1 MKGSRIWNKYL
12 MPIVENFV
20 APYSVLRKIL
30 PQILLLGVAVYINAW
45 VFMIYQHLDLVSA
58 IYAGVNVVTT
68 VGLYAPDISQMPDT
82 EKIVLIVTII
92 FAVGLYTSIIQSI
105 VTTVIN
111 RSTWQDAKAR
121 WRGNHMKDHTVI
133 IGEGEI
139 VVSAVKRLERLGV
152 DYIVLTPSKDIA
164 SKIIKS
170 DRVIVGDPKD
180 DKNLLSAGILEA
192 KNAIISMQNDM
203 DTLLITL
210 KIQKINPPLQV
221 ISVVKDSTVVDV
233 FKTAG
238 ADLVI
243 PNDDIVG
250 RITAAAAVSNNVAG
264 VIFQD
269 RSENLIIGL
278 FEIKKEVKIKDIP
291 EGVLPL
297 AIIEENGKLN
307 PYFEK
312 DTQLKKG
319 EKLVVLG
326 DPNLFKKVKEVLGE

>member
-1 MKGSRIWNKYL
+1 MKSEKLWNNYL
-12 MPIVENFV
+12 IPLIENLI

-30 PQILLLGVAVYINAW
+30 PQITLLGLAVYINAW
-45 VFMIYQHLDLVSA
+45 VFMVYQHLDLVSA

-82 EKIVLIVTII
+82 EKIVLIITII

-105 VTTVIN
+105 VTTVVN
-111 RSTWQDAKAR
+111 RNTWQDAKAR
-121 WRGNHMKDHTVI
+121 WRGSHMKGHTVI

-139 VVSAVKRLERLGV
+139 ITSAVRRLERLGV
-152 DYIVLTPSKDIA
+152 DYIVLTNSKDVLN
-164 SKIIKS
+164 KIKS
-170 DRVIVGDPKD
+170 DKVIIGDPKD
-180 DKNLLSAGILEA
+180 EKNLLSSGILDA
-192 KNAIISMQNDM
+192 KNAIVSMQNDM
-203 DTLLITL
+203 DTLLVTL

-221 ISVVKDSTVVDV
+221 ISVVKDSSMVDV

-250 RITAAAAVSNNVAG
+250 RIAAAAAISNNVAG
-264 VIFQD
+264 VMFQD
-269 RSENLIIGL
+269 RSENLIIGV
-278 FEIKKEVKIKDIP
+278 FEIKKEIKISDLP
-291 EGVLPL
+291 GGVLPL
-297 AIIEENGKLN
+297 AIIEEDGKLN

-312 DTQLKKG
+312 DTRLEKG

-326 DPNLFKKVKEVLGE
+326 DPNLFKKVKEVVGE

>member
-1 MKGSRIWNKYL
+1 MGRTRIWNRYL
-12 MPIVENFV
+12 IPLVENFV

-30 PQILLLGVAVYINAW
+30 PQILLLGLAVYINAW
-45 VFMIYQHLDLVSA
+45 VFMVYQHLDFISA

-68 VGLYAPDISQMPDT
+68 VGLYAPNISQMTDT
-82 EKIVLIVTII
+82 EKIVLIITII

-105 VTTVIN
+105 VSTVIN

-121 WRGNHMKDHTVI
+121 WRGSHMKGHTVI
-133 IGEGEI
+133 VGEGEI
-139 VVSAVKRLERLGV
+139 ITSAVRRLERLGV

-164 SKIIKS
+164 NKIRN
-170 DRVIVGDPKD
+170 DRVIIGDPKD

-192 KNAIISMQNDM
+192 KNAIVSMQNDM

-221 ISVVKDSTVVDV
+221 ISVVKDSNMVDV

-250 RITAAAAVSNNVAG
+250 RITAAAAISNNVAG
-264 VIFQD
+264 VIFHD
-269 RSENLIIGL
+269 RSENLIIGS
-278 FEIKKEVKIKDIP
+278 FEIKKEIKIKDLPPGI
-291 EGVLPL
+291 LPL
-297 AIIEENGKLN
+297 AIIEEDGKLN

-312 DTQLKKG
+312 DTLLKKG

>member
-1 MKGSRIWNKYL
+1 VDRTRIWNRYL
-12 MPIVENFV
+12 IPLIENFV

-30 PQILLLGVAVYINAW
+30 PQILLLGLAVYINAW
-45 VFMIYQHLDLVSA
+45 VFMVYQHLDFISA

-68 VGLYAPDISQMPDT
+68 VGLYAPDISQMTDT
-82 EKIVLIVTII
+82 EKIVLIITII

-105 VTTVIN
+105 VSTVIN

-121 WRGNHMKDHTVI
+121 WRGSHMKGHTVI
-133 IGEGEI
+133 VGEGEI
-139 VVSAVKRLERLGV
+139 IASAVRRLERLGI

-164 SKIIKS
+164 NKIRN
-170 DRVIVGDPKD
+170 DRVIIGDPKD

-192 KNAIISMQNDM
+192 KNAIVSMQNDM

-210 KIQKINPPLQV
+210 KIQKVNPPLQV
-221 ISVVKDSTVVDV
+221 ISVVKDSNLVDV

-250 RITAAAAVSNNVAG
+250 RITAAAAISNNVAG
-264 VIFQD
+264 VIFHD

-278 FEIKKEVKIKDIP
+278 FEIKKEIKIKDLPSGI
-291 EGVLPL
+291 LPL
-297 AIIEENGKLN
+297 AIIEEDGKLN

-312 DTQLKKG
+312 DTLLKKG

>member
-1 MKGSRIWNKYL
+1 